1 MKSIFSTLLLFGS
14 LSIFGQSI
22 AGTAVFASESASM
35 FSFDSTSQ
43 MSQQEQAAI
52 NEQIQQAMRK
62 EYRLT
67 FNAAE
72 GLYQQIPKLAAPSAE
87 KEVEVIGGGQGM
99 DGGIYK
105 NTRKSLLVET
115 RDVFGKL
122 FLIKDSLV
130 RPEWTILEEQKV
142 IQGYTCI
149 KAELKAKRG
158 KSTAWFTPEIPVNL
172 GPGDFWGLPGFILQV
187 NTGRMKITCTELKIN
202 AGTAAVIVPPKKGK
216 EITLE
221 EYKKI
226 YSKKIEEMNRMYDD
240 EGNR

>member
-1 MKSIFSTLLLFGS
+1 MKSIFSSILLLTS
-14 LSIFGQSI
+14 LSILGQSI
-22 AGTAVFASESASM
+22 SGTAIFTTESASIV
-35 FSFDSTSQ
+35 SFDSTSQ
-43 MSQQEQAAI
+43 ISQQEQAAI
-52 NEQIQQAMRK
+52 NEQIREAMRK

-72 GLYQQIPKLAAPSAE
+72 GLYQQVPKLAAPSAE

-105 NTRKSLLVET
+105 NTRSGLLVET

-122 FLIKDSLV
+122 FLIRDSLV
-130 RPEWTILEEQKV
+130 RPAWTILEEQKV

-149 KAELKAKRG
+149 KAELKTNRG

-172 GPGDFWGLPGFILQV
+172 GPGDYWGLPGFILQA
-187 NTGRMKITCTELKIN
+187 NNGRMKITCTELKIS
-202 AGTAAVIVPPKKGK
+202 AGTTAVIEPPKKGK
-216 EITLE
+216 EVTLE
-221 EYKKI
+221 AYKKI